1 LIPSRTVWEC
11 AVGGEPEGFSLEG
24 HKHAGTLPEKEDRPM
39 ATPPGSDVQQVID
52 WWKEYGFK
60 RCDWER
66 SDVDPLFRE
75 LLNRMDLLN
84 VFGQKQVYDWI
95 DKNGY

>member
-1 LIPSRTVWEC
+1 MYIIP
-11 AVGGEPEGFSLEG
+11 
-24 HKHAGTLPEKEDRPM
+24 D
-39 ATPPGSDVQQVID
+39 SDVQQVID

-60 RCDWER
+60 RADWEK

-75 LLNRMDLLN
+75 LLNRMDELSI
-84 VFGQKQVYDWI
+84 FGQKQVLDWI